1 MTSREGSARTEFQER
16 LRPKTLKDD
25 AIRITPSAALRT
37 PEGARVTNN
46 PPATPPAIAPM
57 DIGRTRQELIF
68 RLLMAPARKC
78 LTKPVKTELAV
89 SGR

>member
-1 MTSREGSARTEFQER
+1 LAENPILSYEFQER